1 MTRLALVD
9 TAFFVL
15 ESTTRPSHAG
25 VLMLFDPPEGEAGPD
40 FARRV
45 VDTFRATTPVAPF
58 DRRPALGPGRLPHWV
73 TVDDVDLGY
82 HVRAVALPAPGS
94 RQQLMEMMGHLYMA
108 LLDRSR
114 PLWECYV
121 IEGLEGGQIAI
132 FYKLH
137 HALADGISGARM
149 LFGSLSE
156 SSDDPTITPLWGP
169 RKETRRRER
178 PTKQSSPAD
187 TLKLARR
194 QAATMVGVGRRLA
207 GIIPEAIG
215 LRRGARA
222 LPFSAP
228 RLASATIRQS
238 PARSFAI
245 FDLPLSKVKRVGE
258 RAGGSINDVVL
269 SVCDDAMQRYLTEQG
284 DPVARPLI
292 ASMAVSTRGAE
303 DDKPSNAAALAQVQL
318 GAPDATPAQRL
329 EQIVTS
335 TETLKAGVRGMAPG
349 VLELESVVF
358 LGAAQLRE
366 ELPVWR
372 GVVPQAATMLVSNIP
387 GGPKNALYMGGGR
400 LASLY
405 AAPIVPPAHALN
417 ITLASYADTLCFG
430 VGASRNVVPDTARIA
445 ELALQS
451 FDELAKSPAPPRI
464 PRKRA

>member
-1 MTRLALVD
+1 MTRLALLD
-9 TAFFVL
+9 AAFFVL
-15 ESTTRPSHAG
+15 ESPTRPSHAG
-25 VLMLFDPPEGEAGPD
+25 VLLLFDPPEGEAGPD
-40 FARRV
+40 FAHRV
-45 VDTFRATTPVAPF
+45 VDTFRATAPVAPF
-58 DRRPALGPGRLPHWV
+58 DRRPALGPSRLPHWV
-73 TVDDVDLGY
+73 TVDDIDLGY
-82 HVRAVALPAPGS
+82 HVRAFALPAPGS
-94 RQQLMEMMGHLYMA
+94 RQQLMEMLGHLYMA

-121 IEGLEGGQIAI
+121 IEGLDTGQVAL

-137 HALADGISGARM
+137 HGLADGISGARM

-169 RKETRRRER
+169 RKETRRRAR
-178 PTKQSSPAD
+178 PDRRQSPAD

-194 QAATMVGVGRRLA
+194 QAETMVGVGRRLA
-207 GIIPEAIG
+207 GIVPEAIG

-245 FDLPLSKVKRVGE
+245 FDLPLSEVKRVGE

-269 SVCDDAMQRYLTEQG
+269 SVCDHAMQRYLAEQG

-292 ASMAVSTRGAE
+292 ASMAVSTRGA
-303 DDKPSNAAALAQVQL
+303 DDDTPSNAAALAQVEL

-329 EQIVTS
+329 EQVIAS
-335 TETLKAGVRGMAPG
+335 TTTLKAGVRAMAPG

-372 GVVPQAATMLVSNIP
+372 GVVPQAANLLVSNIP
-387 GGPKNALYMGGGR
+387 GGPKNTLYMSGGR
-400 LASLY
+400 LAGLY
-405 AAPIVPPAHALN
+405 AAPIVPPAHAVN

-430 VGASRNVVPDTARIA
+430 VGSSRNVIPDTARIA

-451 FDELAKSPAPPRI
+451 FDELAKSRVSRI
-464 PRKRA
+464 PTKRA

>member
-9 TAFFVL
+9 TAFFAL
-15 ESTTRPSHAG
+15 ESPTRPSHAG
-25 VLMLFDPPEGEAGPD
+25 VLMLFDPPKGETGPD
-40 FARRV
+40 FAHRV
-45 VDTFRATTPVAPF
+45 VDTFRATAPVAPF
-58 DRRPALGPGRLPHWV
+58 DRRPALGLGRLPHWV
-73 TVDDVDLGY
+73 TVDDIDLGY

-94 RQQLMEMMGHLYMA
+94 RQQLMEMVEHLYVA

-121 IEGLEGGQIAI
+121 IEGLEGGQVAL

-156 SSDDPTITPLWGP
+156 SPDDSTIAPLWGP
-169 RKETRRRER
+169 QEKTRRRAHPARR
-178 PTKQSSPAD
+178 PSPVD
-187 TLKLARR
+187 RLKIARR
-194 QAATMVGVGRRLA
+194 QAETMVGVGRRLA
-207 GIIPEAIG
+207 GIVPEAIG

-228 RLASATIRQS
+228 RLASATMRQS

-245 FDLPLSKVKRVGE
+245 FDLPLSEVKRVGE

-269 SVCDDAMQRYLTEQG
+269 TVCDHAMQRYLTEQG

-329 EQIVTS
+329 EQVVAS
-335 TETLKAGVRGMAPG
+335 TATLKAGVRGMAPG

-366 ELPVWR
+366 ELPMWR
-372 GVVPQAATMLVSNIP
+372 GVVPQAANMLVSNIP
-387 GGPKNALYMGGGR
+387 GGPKDALYMSGGR

-417 ITLASYADTLCFG
+417 ITLASYAGTLCFG
-430 VGASRNVVPDTARIA
+430 VGASRNVIPDTARIA

-451 FDELAKSPAPPRI
+451 FDELARSPVRHI
-464 PRKRA
+464 PTTPA

>member
-9 TAFFVL
+9 TAFFAL
-15 ESTTRPSHAG
+15 ESATRPAHAG
-25 VLMLFDPPEGEAGPD
+25 VLMLFDPPQGEAGPD
-40 FARRV
+40 FARRLV
-45 VDTFRATTPVAPF
+45 EAFRATAPVAPF
-58 DRRPALGPGRLPHWV
+58 DRRPALGPTRLPHWV
-73 TVDDVDLGY
+73 TVDNIDLDY
-82 HVRAVALPAPGS
+82 HVRAFALPAPGS
-94 RQQLMEMMGHLYMA
+94 REQLMEMMGQLYMA

-121 IEGLEGGQIAI
+121 IEGLQGGQVAL

-137 HALADGISGARM
+137 HGLADGITGARM

-156 SSDDPTITPLWGP
+156 SPDDATITPLWGP
-169 RKETRRRER
+169 REQTRRRADTARR
-178 PTKQSSPAD
+178 PSPAD

-207 GIIPEAIG
+207 GIVPEAIG

-228 RLASATIRQS
+228 RLASATMRQS

-245 FDLPLSKVKRVGE
+245 FDLPLSEVKRVGE

-269 SVCDDAMQRYLTEQG
+269 SVCDHAMQRYLTEHG
-284 DPVARPLI
+284 DSVARPLI

-318 GAPDATPAQRL
+318 GAPDATPPQRL
-329 EQIVTS
+329 EQIIAS
-335 TETLKAGVRGMAPG
+335 TATLKAGVRGMAPG
-349 VLELESVVF
+349 VLELESVVV

-366 ELPVWR
+366 ELPMWR
-372 GVVPQAATMLVSNIP
+372 GVVPQAANMLVSNIP
-387 GGPKNALYMGGGR
+387 GGPKDALYMSGAR

-405 AAPIVPPAHALN
+405 AAPIVPPAHAVN
-417 ITLASYADTLCFG
+417 VTLASYADKLCFG
-430 VGASRNVVPDTARIA
+430 VGASRNVIPDTARIA

-451 FDELAKSPAPPRI
+451 FDELERTPAPGVPTT
-464 PRKRA
+464 PA

>member
-1 MTRLALVD
+1 MTRLALLD
-9 TAFFVL
+9 AAFFAL
-15 ESTTRPSHAG
+15 ESPTRPSHAG

-40 FARRV
+40 FAQRV
-45 VDTFRATTPVAPF
+45 VDTFRKTAPVTPF
-58 DRRPALGPGRLPHWV
+58 DRRAVLGLGRLPHWE
-73 TVDDVDLGY
+73 TIDDIDLGY
-82 HVRAVALPAPGS
+82 HVRSVALPAPGS
-94 RQQLMEMMGHLYMA
+94 REQLMEMVGHLYVA

-121 IEGLEGGQIAI
+121 IEGLDGGQVAL

-137 HALADGISGARM
+137 HAMADGITGARM

-169 RKETRRRER
+169 RIEKRRRER
-178 PTKQSSPAD
+178 EVRRSSPAD
-187 TLKLARR
+187 ALKLARR
-194 QAATMVGVGRRLA
+194 HAATAVGLGRRLV
-207 GIIPEAIG
+207 GIVPQAVG
-215 LRRGARA
+215 LRRGSRA

-228 RLASATIRQS
+228 RLASATMRQS

-245 FDLPLSKVKRVGE
+245 FDLPLSEVKRVGE

-269 SVCDDAMQRYLTEQG
+269 SVCDDAMRRYLTEHG

-303 DDKPSNAAALAQVQL
+303 DDKPSNAAALAQVEL
-318 GAPDATPAQRL
+318 GAPDATPTQRL
-329 EQIVTS
+329 EQIVAS
-335 TETLKAGVRGMAPG
+335 TATLKAGVRAMAPG

-372 GVVPQAATMLVSNIP
+372 GVVPQAANLLVSNIP
-387 GGPKNALYMGGGR
+387 GGPKNPLYMSGGH

-417 ITLASYADTLCFG
+417 VTLASYADKLCFG

-451 FDELAKSPAPPRI
+451 FDELAKIPALPRI
-464 PRKRA
+464 PRKRT